1 MRKWLFMVVVAIF
14 CAWNAQAQTEKGAMA
29 AGANLTVGFGDSYT
43 NVGLGVKYQY
53 NIIDNLRLEP
63 NFNYYFKKDYLS
75 MWDLSVNVHY
85 LFTLYE
91 GLNFYP
97 LAGIGVAGGKVHYG
111 SFYDNISEGLFE
123 NIFDHD
129 IDVDNTITNFIFNIG
144 AGLEYMITDNI
155 SVNLEYK
162 YRVCA
167 DLNRSL
173 LSFGVAYHF

>member
-1 MRKWLFMVVVAIF
+1 MKKWFLLVIAAIF
-14 CAWNAQAQTEKGAMA
+14 CVWNTQAQTQRGDMA

-53 NIIDNLRLEP
+53 NVIDYLRLEP
-63 NFNYYFKKDYLS
+63 NFNYYFKKDNLS

-97 LAGIGVAGGKVHYG
+97 LAGIGVAGGKMHG
-111 SFYDNISEGLFE
+111 
-123 NIFDHD
+123 FDLLKEYLGWLD
-129 IDVDNTITNFIFNIG
+129 IDNTITNFIFNIG
-144 AGLEYMITDNI
+144 AGLEYMVTQDI
-155 SVNLEYK
+155 SVNVEYK
-162 YRVCA
+162 YRVCD